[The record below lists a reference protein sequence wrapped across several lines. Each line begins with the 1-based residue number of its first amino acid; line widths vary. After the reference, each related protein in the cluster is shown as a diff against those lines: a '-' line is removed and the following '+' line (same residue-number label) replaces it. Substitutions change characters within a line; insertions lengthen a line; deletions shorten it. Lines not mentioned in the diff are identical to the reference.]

1 MVSWTGDGLISG
13 YDPITKKLVSNL
25 YHLASPGT
33 VNLNGI
39 TRLGYNM
46 GAGLSAATY
55 PNRID
60 VSAPITL
67 TATDMSNNAGK
78 YVGMALYW
86 VDAAYFPDGFIPK
99 PSDIIALGDS
109 KVNVEVSDLFYGPGG
124 TGATHTFTMFTGNL
138 NDANIKFWFC
148 VLPVATTNLSG
159 PTTMANYPPAAG
171 VDPDVA
177 GRCVSLW
184 TIRSPL
190 APVITSP
197 TPGYIVNPGN
207 SFTFTYNPAH
217 PDEVTPED
225 AKKYNDDV
233 VGCHIQYAAAP
244 TADNPNPT
252 WNDLQV
258 GISTDGSYVF
268 LDDCWI
274 VKGANGSGTARLRTL
289 PAVVDNLGL
298 SIHAGR
304 ASTDPIIEG
313 RGELPSG
320 DWLLRVRTFSFG
332 HPYPNEG
339 TDYSQPGPL
348 GINQNTTTILYPA
361 KDKYPS
367 VMTSPWS
374 NSVKVSIP
382 SQVPPPIP
390 LSPVD
395 HEAVAEQTTVRLNWQ
410 YRNTHIPAYNQY
422 FRTVQ
427 IRKVGDP
434 NWASVFNGVS
444 GNPYVDLPPTITQT
458 SLPPISGLADGNF
471 EAGTTDGWF
480 IPTDP
485 GYSGQAMSNVLDAT
499 KAHSGSRS
507 LIVTNNGTGT
517 YKSCDIERVYTSA
530 QLPSADYITVT
541 VDGWVWIGSP
551 TLHPVVIIQ
560 GYFLDAGGTP
570 LLASPGGIY
579 DSPFFLSVMTEEIL
593 TGPGWYKIS
602 ALAPYLGDAKK
613 YMHNTIKRPPG
624 AASFNF
630 FIEVACNTGGFTISE
645 ARFDDLSVTFAGAQ
659 LDSFA
664 MSATNEYEWRV
675 QTTDTLAATSDYS
688 APARFWVVPGADTGP
703 GRVVPSETVE
713 GATLGCGTHRVQVF
727 RRGGKAFVGEIKNIS
742 HLDYSRVRDDIST
755 ANIVVSGWDIDCGN
769 LLAKLQCWAY
779 EIVIWRDNGYSTDRV
794 WEGPI
799 TLLTFENDKVTIDA
813 KDVMAY
819 AYRRIIKQKMS
830 DAGTGNGK
838 TVVDRARRVLQNVF
852 APDDPNVLQYL
863 RVLAR
868 SDDSMQYRS
877 TPAYSRTAFEEI
889 DDMAANAGLDY
900 TTIGRSIMLWGTKHR
915 IGTLP
920 EFTDEDLGNSPIVS
934 EYGMSFAN
942 VYAVSDG
949 NGVYGEATR
958 LDVSGNDETYGLVEM
973 LSSTWASDSQNDSG
987 TYTQAGLATVIAS
1000 FTEFAERSIS
1010 DRYPPPVVVRIPDN
1024 TSLNPG
1030 AVVSIQHLV
1039 PGVVIPLRSTKTL
1052 RTVVASQKLD
1062 SVKVVEEGG
1071 KETISITVSPFSRDD
1086 ATTTEGA

>member
-13 YDPITKKLVSNL
+13 YDANTKRLVPNL

-86 VDAAYFPDGFIPK
+86 VDAAYFPDGFVPK
-99 PSDIIALGDS
+99 PSDIVALGDS
-109 KVNVEVSDLFYGPGG
+109 KVNVDVSDLFYGPGG
-124 TGATHTFTMFTGNL
+124 TGATHTFTMYTGNL
-138 NDANIKFWFC
+138 DNANIKFWFC

-159 PTTMANYPPAAG
+159 PTTIANYPPAAG
-171 VDPDVA
+171 VDIDTV

-184 TIRSPL
+184 TLRSPGK
-190 APVITSP
+190 PVITSP
-197 TPGYIVNPGN
+197 TPNAIVSPGN
-207 SFTFTYNPAH
+207 TFTLTYNPNH
-217 PDEVTPED
+217 PDEVSPED
-225 AKKYNDDV
+225 TKKYNDDV
-233 VGCHIQYAAAP
+233 AGVQIQYAAAP
-244 TADNPNPT
+244 TAADPNPT
-252 WNDLQV
+252 WRDLLV
-258 GISTDGSYVF
+258 GISTDGSDVF

-274 VKGANGSGTARLRTL
+274 VKGVNGSGTARLRTL

-298 SIHAGR
+298 SIFVGR
-304 ASTDPIIEG
+304 TATDPHVEG
-313 RGELPSG
+313 QGELPTG
-320 DWLLRVRTFSFG
+320 DWQLRVRTYSFG

-339 TDYSQPGPL
+339 TDYSMPGPL
-348 GINQNTTTILYPA
+348 GINQNTTIIFYPA

-367 VMTSPWS
+367 VMVSPWS
-374 NSVKVSIP
+374 DPVKVSIP

-390 LSPVD
+390 LSPTD
-395 HEAVAEQTTVRLNWQ
+395 HEAVAENTTVRLNWQ
-410 YRNTHIPAYNQY
+410 YRNTHVPAFNQY

-444 GNPYVDLPPTITQT
+444 GNAYVDLPPTITQS
-458 SLPPISGLADGNF
+458 SLPPISGLADGSF
-471 EAGTTDGWF
+471 EGGTVDGWST
-480 IPTDP
+480 PVGT
-485 GYSGQAMSNVLDAT
+485 GYSGETLTNTLDAT
-499 KAHSGSRS
+499 EAHSGSRF
-507 LIVTNNGTGT
+507 LKVTNNGTDT
-517 YKSCDIERVYTSA
+517 HKSCDIQRTWLA
-530 QLPSADYITVT
+530 ADLPSTDYINLSF
-541 VDGWVWIGSP
+541 DGWVYMPDPSV
-551 TLHPVVIIQ
+551 HPVLIIQ
-560 GYFLDAGGTP
+560 GVWYDASDNP
-570 LLASPGGIY
+570 LLASPSGVY
-579 DSPFFLSVMTEEIL
+579 DSPYFLSVMTDEVL
-593 TGPGWYKIS
+593 TGAGWYKIS
-602 ALAPYLGDAKK
+602 ALPPYLGDSAK
-613 YMHNTIKRPPG
+613 YMHTAIKRPPG
-624 AASFNF
+624 AVKFSVFAQ
-630 FIEVACNTGGFTISE
+630 VACNTGGFTISE
-645 ARFDDLSVTFAGAQ
+645 ARWDDLTVTFAGAQ
-659 LDSFA
+659 LDSFS
-664 MSATNEYEWRV
+664 MSALNEYEWRV
-675 QTTDTLAATSDYS
+675 QTTDTMSVLSNYS
-688 APARFWVVPGADTGP
+688 EPARFWVVPGADTGP
-703 GRVVPSETVE
+703 GRAVPSETIE

-727 RRGGKAFVGEIKNIS
+727 RRGGSKYVGEIRGIT

-755 ANIVVSGWDIDCGN
+755 AQVVISGWDIDCGN

-779 EIVIWRDNGYSTDRV
+779 EVVIWRNNGYSEDRV

-799 TLLTFENDKVTIDA
+799 TLLTYENDKVTIDA

-819 AYRRIIKQKMS
+819 AYRRIIKQKMT
-830 DAGTGNGK
+830 DVGTGNGT

-852 APDDPNVLQYL
+852 APDDPNLLGYL

-868 SDDSMQYRS
+868 GDDAMQYRS

-900 TTIGRSIMLWGTKHR
+900 TTVGRSIMLWGTKHR

-934 EYGMSFAN
+934 EYGMSMAN
-942 VYAVSDG
+942 RYVVSDG
-949 NGVYGEATR
+949 NGVWGEATKG

-973 LSSTWASDSQNDSG
+973 LSSTWASDSPSASG
-987 TYTQAGLATVIAS
+987 TYTQAGLATVIDS
-1000 FTEFAERSIS
+1000 FESFAARSIA

-1030 AVVSIQHLV
+1030 AVISIQHLV

-1071 KETISITVSPFSRDD
+1071 KETVSITVSPFSQDD
-1086 ATTTEGA
+1086 AATEGA